1 MSSSNTDDKASNT
14 DTVSGLLRAGQLLF
28 TALKT
33 GASPISA
40 ALSGGVVLSR
50 FLAYTTLGRA
60 AVLVVMLVGTFTYFK
75 SHFTAIE
82 KHKWEVQV
90 AGKQQEIVGKVA
102 SVNAETKA
110 SQRTA
115 QAEVGWWNKIT
126 AVVVD
131 GIWKVQPP
139 HPIESETIDLINE
152 TRGKADA
159 HGRTPSTAPAHS
171 APSAPISGSVP
182 ITTPAT
188 HGKGH

>member
-1 MSSSNTDDKASNT
+1 MKVGGSEIMSSSNTGNQLS
-14 DTVSGLLRAGQLLF
+14 SLMRAGQLLF
-28 TALKT
+28 GALRT
-33 GASPISA
+33 GASPIGA
-40 ALSGGVVLSR
+40 AVTGGLTLSR

-60 AVLVVMLVGTFTYFK
+60 AILLVMLLGTFTYFK

-90 AGKQQEIVGKVA
+90 EGAQQVIVGKVA
-102 SVNAETKA
+102 TVNAETKA
-110 SQRTA
+110 AQRTA
-115 QAEVGWWNKIT
+115 QVEVGWWNKIT

-152 TRGKADA
+152 TRGKAEA
-159 HGRTPSTAPAHS
+159 HSRTPVTTPKAAPAP
-171 APSAPISGSVP
+171 ASVP